1 MLFFNIATT
10 VWSTDESLSEVIH
23 VVTNSLHDCN
33 SVWNWRISCQCH
45 PMLPAHS
52 LLDCNGQSQLK
63 NLLHL
68 LISSAQSLTASPVAS
83 QFSSSIARVSKPE
96 KNLFHNL
103 MLPNYSF
110 PQLQVS
116 ADKESFLDL
125 MMLPNSLL
133 PDHLKLKNLLISWC
147 CPIILF

>member
-1 MLFFNIATT
+1 
-10 VWSTDESLSEVIH
+10 
-23 VVTNSLHDCN
+23 
-33 SVWNWRISCQCH
+33 
-45 PMLPAHS
+45 MLPAHS

-68 LISSAQSLTASPVAS
+68 LISSAQSLTVSPVAS

-96 KNLFHNL
+96 KNLLHNL

-133 PDHLKLKNLLISWC
+133 PDHLKLKNLLIS
-147 CPIILF
+147 